1 MNTLSSLGP
10 GHDSLMRN
18 ELNGR
23 TLVDRG
29 GEVTLNCFID
39 NLVWNNLQKREQIKN
54 QDFQENK
61 LWEGGLKPG
70 AGMAGPL
77 SNELTAV
84 QGENLPPYYEWA
96 TTQVGMIC
104 VRQKDSFHYDKRIDA
119 QNSSPVLS
127 CCQLLTTN
135 DEQFFTF
142 AGVTRSSMVFDY
154 DDMVNGMKRDEHFT
168 LAVAGKATLLNNG
181 TENIKAGDPVKWT
194 FYTDVGNSTIN
205 SLKKQKKG
213 PRRVQVMSVG
223 RDGNMKN
230 YIGRALSSARPGGN
244 FDLLIDP
251 GA

>member
-10 GHDSLMRN
+10 GHDSLSRN

-39 NLVWNNLQKREQIKN
+39 NLVWNNVHKREQKKQVEFSTN
-54 QDFQENK
+54 Q
-61 LWEGGLKPG
+61 LWEGGLKADSLQVPFK
-70 AGMAGPL
+70 
-77 SNELTAV
+77 NEVTAI
-84 QGENLPPYYEWA
+84 QTENLPPYYEWA

-104 VRQKDSFHYDKRIDA
+104 VRQKNSFHYDKRIDA
-119 QNSSPVLS
+119 QNSSPVMS
-127 CCQLLTTN
+127 CCQLLTSN
-135 DEQFFTF
+135 DEQYFTF

-168 LAVAGKATLLNNG
+168 LAIAGKATLLNNG
-181 TENIKAGDPVKWT
+181 TEPIKAGDQVKWT
-194 FYTDVGNSTIN
+194 FYTDLDSSTIN

-213 PRRVQVMSVG
+213 PRRVQVMSIG
-223 RDGNMKN
+223 QDGIMKN
-230 YIGRALSSARPGGN
+230 YFGRALSSAKPGGN

-251 GA
+251 SA